1 MAEAKTKKKG
11 KGKRILKAILVIILL
26 LVLIAGGF
34 ILGIYL
40 RIFDT
45 QTMNE
50 KLGLYSLPVI
60 GQYFVKPAPKE
71 PENTPATDTNTPAVD
86 ESQQKQQELQLSQ
99 KELEQQQKE
108 REAAE
113 KKRVSKLARLYN
125 AMKPKDAAQ
134 AMDTLDDDLCILIL
148 QRMDED
154 QAAQVM
160 SAFTPDKAG
169 RLTRLIYEG
178 RRKRLI
184 SPDDTQQG
192 ADNQNQNADQNAN
205 NQNQ

>member
-1 MAEAKTKKKG
+1 MAEAKKKG
-11 KGKRILKAILVIILL
+11 KGKRILKAILVLILL
-26 LVLIAGGF
+26 LVLMVGGVS
-34 ILGIYL
+34 LGIYL
-40 RIFDT
+40 RIFGT

-50 KLGLYSLPVI
+50 KRGLYSLPVV
-60 GQYFVKPAPKE
+60 GQYVVKPAPKE
-71 PENTPATDTNTPAVD
+71 PENTPVVENTPPTVD
-86 ESQQKQQELQLSQ
+86 ESKQKQKDLQLSQ
-99 KELEQQQKE
+99 KELEKQQKE

-125 AMKPKDAAQ
+125 AMKPKDAAD

-169 RLTRLIYEG
+169 RLTRLMYEG
-178 RRKRLI
+178 RRQRLV
-184 SPDDTQQG
+184 SPEDQQNGAQAANGENGENSTTQQ
-192 ADNQNQNADQNAN
+192 
-205 NQNQ
+205 